1 MSLTHFQEST
11 FQGDVLESEM
21 PALVDF
27 TATWCGPCKQLAPV
41 VEQIAGEY
49 DGRVNVGKVDVDECP
64 NIAAKYGIRSVP
76 TLLFIRDGEV
86 VDKITG
92 VVGKDQLVA
101 KMKSSF
107 EL

>member
-1 MSLTHFQEST
+1 MSLAHFKEAT
-11 FQGDVLESEM
+11 FDGDVLQSDV

-41 VEQIAGEY
+41 VEEIAGEF

-76 TLLFIRDGEV
+76 TLLFIRNGEV
-86 VDKITG
+86 VDKLSG
-92 VVGKDQLVA
+92 VVGKDMLVA